1 MQIMV
6 QHCAVEDD
14 VALGRRHGSLL
25 SDRKNQWWI
34 IKALD
39 RGSRRGVAWVMDGRE
54 ATFRRLDSKNRSRS
68 LPLLG

>member
-25 SDRKNQWWI
+25 SDRNQWWI

-39 RGSRRGVAWVMDGRE
+39 RGSPRSVAWVIGD
-54 ATFRRLDSKNRSRS
+54 LDIQSIMYIQTWRPYASRKM
-68 LPLLG
+68 G